1 MKALSKSKKL
11 SQQNYKASGRRIES
25 IGLTANKL
33 RSKQSSDV
41 AAENV
46 RQTCSAFHWICPVS
60 PDMSGL
66 TGYIRKKYP
75 ICSAKQNKTP
85 DLSGRGDRYVR
96 STRNFLKFNYFF
108 STLIL

>member
-46 RQTCSAFHWICPVS
+46 RRTCSAFHWICPVS
-60 PDMSGL
+60 PDISGKRTQFVRPNRTRLRICLVEVTDMSGPPE
-66 TGYIRKKYP
+66 T
-75 ICSAKQNKTP
+75 
-85 DLSGRGDRYVR
+85 
-96 STRNFLKFNYFF
+96 F
-108 STLIL
+108 